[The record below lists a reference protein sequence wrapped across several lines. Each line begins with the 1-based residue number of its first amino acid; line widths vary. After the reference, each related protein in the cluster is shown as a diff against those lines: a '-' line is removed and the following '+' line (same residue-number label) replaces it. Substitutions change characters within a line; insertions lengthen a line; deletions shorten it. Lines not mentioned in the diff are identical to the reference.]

1 MQVANVVVYLCEVLE
16 SSFVEYCQ
24 SYNKKPEYLVMSSET
39 YRELEF
45 ETRSNIV
52 KFMGAQILISEKIDQ
67 NKIFYI

>member
-1 MQVANVVVYLCEVLE
+1 
-16 SSFVEYCQ
+16 
-24 SYNKKPEYLVMSSET
+24 MSSET

-52 KFMGAQILISEKIDQ
+52 EFMGAQILISEKIDQ